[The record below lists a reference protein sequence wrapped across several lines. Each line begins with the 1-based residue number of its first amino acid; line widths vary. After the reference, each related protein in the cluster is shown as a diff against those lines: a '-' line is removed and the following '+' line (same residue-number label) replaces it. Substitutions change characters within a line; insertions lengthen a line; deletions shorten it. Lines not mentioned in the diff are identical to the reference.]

1 MENKDKRKRIAVDL
15 DGTLTSVSDFP
26 EVWSSTP
33 DQLTKAYEGS
43 KPNKEIIILV
53 NKLYDKGYTIF
64 IFTARSNMYQS
75 VTKKWL
81 KDHKVKH
88 HYLIVDKPY
97 YDLFIDDK
105 CIRPEELKDKMKDL

>member
-1 MENKDKRKRIAVDL
+1 MSHKDKQKRIAVDL
-15 DGTLTSVSDFP
+15 DGTLSNTPNFP
-26 EVWSSTP
+26 NLWELSPNELSALYETITP
-33 DQLTKAYEGS
+33 N
-43 KPNKEIIILV
+43 NKIIAMT
-53 NKLYDKGYTIF
+53 NELYDKGYTVF

-81 KDHKVKH
+81 KDHNVKH

-105 CIRPEELKDKMKDL
+105 CIRPEELEDKMKGL